1 MLLHHHYHQEDV
13 RTTTLPLPAPRPT
26 PPSLSCPPALHPL
39 LAGWV
44 SSIRNDTGE
53 RRSTALADLYELLR
67 GWEAAAA
74 MEAAMGQQQQQ
85 GGNQGEG
92 QEGGGRAA
100 AAARAAALERLHKYV
115 RGVVVDELVWLLR
128 WAGRVCWGGC
138 AVGGQA

>member
-1 MLLHHHYHQEDV
+1 MFPL
-13 RTTTLPLPAPRPT
+13 LPA
-26 PPSLSCPPALHPL
+26 PPALHPL

-53 RRSTALADLYELLR
+53 KRSSALADLYELLR

-74 MEAAMGQQQQQ
+74 MEAALGQQGQ
-85 GGNQGEG
+85 GGNQGGSQGEG

-128 WAGRVCWGGC
+128 WVVMGWWGWGGRVGERGVCVC
-138 AVGGQA
+138 LLTA